1 MLAEE
6 LGYVLMGH
14 RLVEST
20 EPAKPAIG
28 LLEPRRH
35 FYEREARAFAGTT
48 AHGLDVDDHQRLSQ
62 EGHRHLEQPTLRR
75 PPRVEPQP

>member
-1 MLAEE
+1 MPPGSAVNPGVSRGLAEE

-35 FYEREARAFAGTT
+35 FYEREARVFA
-48 AHGLDVDDHQRLSQ
+48 AELLMPFAEV
-62 EGHRHLEQPTLRR
+62 RR
-75 PPRVEPQP
+75 RGSASPAMA